1 MGLTCS
7 CDGGDREPGE
17 VVWEETDTYVS
28 LATKRGR
35 LCCSCKEKLTPG
47 DTCVEITRFK
57 VPEFEIEERIYGE
70 ESGPPRASKWMCE
83 RCADLMFS
91 LTELGYCAQPWDD
104 QRELVADY
112 ADMHAPIVTP
122 NAGVTSATHNELNEG

>member
-7 CDGGDREPGE
+7 CDGDWEPGM
-17 VVWEETDTYVS
+17 VIWNETDDYVP
-28 LATKRGR
+28 LPTKRSR
-35 LCCSCKEKLTPG
+35 DCCSCQEKLTPG
-47 DTCVEITRFK
+47 DTCVRVYRFK
-57 VPEFEIEERIYGE
+57 VPDNDIEERIYGE

-91 LTELGYCAQPWDD
+91 LTELGYCAQPWED

-112 ADMHAPIVTP
+112 ADMHAPAVTP
-122 NAGVTSATHNELNEG
+122 NAKVSRDE